1 MSALEDSFPSAY
13 PLLCITKTRSKS
25 PPLKGISTHTKGI
38 LAFLVC
44 STFLNKMFSKA
55 FLRTALFPL
64 QVTLATRKL
73 TGHVF

>member
-13 PLLCITKTRSKS
+13 PLLCIAKTRSKC
-25 PPLKGISTHTKGI
+25 PPLKGISMHTKGI

-55 FLRTALFPL
+55 FLCTASFPL
-64 QVTLATRKL
+64 QATLAARRL